1 MEPGMFDGLL
11 AKGALM
17 AIGAGGATAFL
28 GLIGWVLVQF
38 ILAKYGKKKNGNDKS
53 APPPAPTNEQPRPY
67 PDHVT
72 TATCTAHHE
81 EVKDLIRAEFKEIDT
96 RMQASLSRI
105 YTRIHEH
112 VSDYNAHR
120 GGP

>member
-11 AKGALM
+11 VKGALM

-28 GLIGWVLVQF
+28 GLIGWILVQF
-38 ILAKYGKKKNGNDKS
+38 ILAKYGKKKNGNGN
-53 APPPAPTNEQPRPY
+53 PAPVEKQPRPY
-67 PDHVT
+67 PDYVT
-72 TATCTAHHE
+72 KATCIAHHE
-81 EVKDLIRAEFKEIDT
+81 EVKDLIRAEFKDMDT

-112 VSDYNAHR
+112 VSDYTAHR
-120 GGP
+120 GSQ